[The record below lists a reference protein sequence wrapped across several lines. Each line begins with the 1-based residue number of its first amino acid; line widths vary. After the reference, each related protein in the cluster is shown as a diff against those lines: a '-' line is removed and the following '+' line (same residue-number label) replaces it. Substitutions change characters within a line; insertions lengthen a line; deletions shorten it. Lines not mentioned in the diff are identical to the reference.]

1 MLCLVARYYLE
12 VLIEKDY
19 MAVII
24 IYAVNKKMKC
34 EKNEKNVD
42 IYMVEFPFQVQPLFR
57 K

>member
-12 VLIEKDY
+12 VLIKKNY
-19 MAVII
+19 VAVII